1 MFAIVLSALIVVVL
15 FVVLGFGKTGTGK
28 GWKLRPR
35 QILSLLGAL
44 VLLTGMFATVPTGH
58 TGILTT
64 FGRVED
70 VTLEAGLHFKSPVQK
85 VVAMDNRTQKSVVEL
100 SCFSSD
106 IQEVAVRYSINYQI
120 QKSDAQTL
128 YKNIGENYYEVVM
141 APRIEVAVRSVI
153 AKYTAETLI
162 ENRDRLSS
170 QITEILLDEL
180 SVYNIEVVNTAI
192 EDMDFSDVFTQAVE
206 AKQVAQ
212 QELLKAQTEQ
222 EQKTMEEQA
231 QADRRVITAEA
242 EADVAKI
249 QAEADREVLQIQAD
263 AAEYAGKKDA
273 AVNEAVAASLND
285 ILLQYYTIKQWDG
298 ELPIYFAGADEQSLL
313 SIIYAMNGVPEG
325 ELDDSDATVEES
337 EKNTDPAPVSGT
349 DTKQ

>member
-1 MFAIVLSALIVVVL
+1 MFVIVFAALLVLFL
-15 FVVLGFGKTGTGK
+15 FVVLGCSKDCGRLC
-28 GWKLRPR
+28 WRVRPR
-35 QILSLLGAL
+35 QILCLLGAL
-44 VLLTGMFATVPTGH
+44 VLLSGMFATVPTGH

-70 VTLEAGLHFKSPVQK
+70 VTLEAGLHIKSPVQK
-85 VVAMDNRTQKSVVEL
+85 VVVMDNRTQKSVVEL

-106 IQEVAVRYSINYQI
+106 KQEVAVRYSINYQI

-128 YKNIGENYYEVVM
+128 YKNIGENYYDVVM
-141 APRIEVAVRSVI
+141 APRIEVAVRSVM

-162 ENRDRLSS
+162 ENRDQLSK
-170 QITEILLDEL
+170 QITDILLEEL

-212 QELLKAQTEQ
+212 QEKLKAETEQ

-242 EADVAKI
+242 EAEVVKI

-273 AVNEAVAASLND
+273 AVNEAVASSLSD

-298 ELPIYFAGADEQSLL
+298 ELPIYFVGNGEGDLL

-325 ELDDSDATVEES
+325 EADDMSATEENAKESTVPEEES
-337 EKNTDPAPVSGT
+337 AP
-349 DTKQ
+349 

>member
-1 MFAIVLSALIVVVL
+1 MAIIIISVVAVLVL
-15 FVVLGFGKTGTGK
+15 FFVFGFTKDGSRLT
-28 GWKLRPR
+28 WKVRPR
-35 QILSLLGAL
+35 QILSLLGTL
-44 VLLTGMFATVPTGH
+44 VLLGGMFATVPTGH

-85 VVAMDNRTQKSVVEL
+85 VVVMDNRTQKSVVEL

-128 YKNIGENYYEVVM
+128 YKNIGENYYDVVM

-153 AKYTAETLI
+153 AQYTAETLI
-162 ENRDRLSS
+162 ENRDVLSK
-170 QITEILLDEL
+170 QITDILLEEL

-231 QADRRVITAEA
+231 QADRRVITAESEA
-242 EADVAKI
+242 EVVKI

-273 AVNEAVAASLND
+273 AVNEAVAASLSD

-298 ELPIYFAGADEQSLL
+298 ELPIYFVGNGEGDLL
-313 SIIYAMNGVPEG
+313 SIIYAMNGAPEG
-325 ELDDSDATVEES
+325 EVDDSNATEQTPDENTEE
-337 EKNTDPAPVSGT
+337 NTTPAPAP
-349 DTKQ
+349 

>member
-1 MFAIVLSALIVVVL
+1 
-15 FVVLGFGKTGTGK
+15 
-28 GWKLRPR
+28 
-35 QILSLLGAL
+35 
-44 VLLTGMFATVPTGH
+44 
-58 TGILTT
+58 
-64 FGRVED
+64 
-70 VTLEAGLHFKSPVQK
+70 
-85 VVAMDNRTQKSVVEL
+85 MDNRTQKSVVEL

-106 IQEVAVRYSINYQI
+106 IQEVEVRYSINYQI

-128 YKNIGENYYEVVM
+128 YKNIGENYYDVVM
-141 APRIEVAVRSVI
+141 APRIEVAVRSVM

-249 QAEADREVLQIQAD
+249 EAEADREVLQIQAD
-263 AAEYAGKKDA
+263 AAEYAGQKDA
-273 AVNEAVAASLND
+273 AVNEAIAASLND

-313 SIIYAMNGVPEG
+313 SIIYAMNGVPAG
-325 ELDDSDATVEES
+325 EADDSSAA
-337 EKNTDPAPVSGT
+337 EKQNSDPAPVSGT
-349 DTKQ
+349 DTEKE

>member
-1 MFAIVLSALIVVVL
+1 MFVIVLTVLMVFGL
-15 FVVLGFGKTGTGK
+15 FVALGLTKDGARLR
-28 GWKLRPR
+28 WKMRPR
-35 QILSLLGAL
+35 QLFSVLGCL

-70 VTLEAGLHFKSPVQK
+70 VTLEAGLHFKSPVQQ
-85 VVAMDNRTQKSVVEL
+85 VVVMDNRTQKSVVEL

-106 IQEVAVRYSINYQI
+106 IQEVQVRYSINYQI

-128 YKNIGENYYEVVM
+128 YKNIGENYYDVVM
-141 APRIEVAVRSVI
+141 APRIEVAVRSVM

-162 ENRDRLSS
+162 ENRDVLSS

-231 QADRRVITAEA
+231 QADRRVITAESEA
-242 EADVAKI
+242 EVDKI
-249 QAEADREVLQIQAD
+249 KAEADREVLQIQAD

-273 AVNEAVAASLND
+273 AVNEAVAASLSD

-298 ELPIYFAGADEQSLL
+298 ELPIYFVGNGEGDLL
-313 SIIYAMNGVPEG
+313 SIIYAMNGAPEG
-325 ELDDSDATVEES
+325 EVDDSNATAEDETEE
-337 EKNTDPAPVSGT
+337 NTTITPTP
-349 DTKQ
+349 